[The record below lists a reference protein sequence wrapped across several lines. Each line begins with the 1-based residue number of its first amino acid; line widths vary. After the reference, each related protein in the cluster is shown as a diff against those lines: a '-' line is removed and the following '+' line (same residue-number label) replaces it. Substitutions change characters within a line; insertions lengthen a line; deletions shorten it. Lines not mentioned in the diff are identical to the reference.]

1 MCNVK
6 IQQTYSHSALLFCEL
21 IPIQHSNL
29 SILEEVFLF
38 KFDIFTK
45 FKSNLRT
52 SLRAKRPDT
61 VRRSAKLKNN
71 SRLHSEHNC
80 LKPQAMNITF
90 LKRLSGSFFN
100 HLISFQSRRHILV
113 CILLTVTL
121 FGRGEEKEFCTRV
134 EILISISTQCTSV
147 VKAMFLKRQQHHHHH
162 RSSRGKTT

>member
-21 IPIQHSNL
+21 ISIQRSNL

-80 LKPQAMNITF
+80 LKPQAMNIPF
-90 LKRLSGSFFN
+90 LKRFSGSFFN
-100 HLISFQSRRHILV
+100 NLISFQSRTYFGMYFAHCDTVWKRRRERILYA
-113 CILLTVTL
+113 
-121 FGRGEEKEFCTRV
+121 
-134 EILISISTQCTSV
+134 S
-147 VKAMFLKRQQHHHHH
+147 
-162 RSSRGKTT
+162 